1 VLYAMLFRSSY
12 AIWGRTIMP
21 PSRSFRSTARW
32 GSLLRTAIVVAALTA
47 PSSLAAQTS
56 QPEASQSTTATSSLQ
71 MMTVQEKQGY
81 GCLWAGA
88 MGAVAAYVYSDII
101 AIAVSGTVAPGLLI
115 PVLASGFAVA
125 CGVGSQATPAVLHML
140 GTE

>member
-1 VLYAMLFRSSY
+1 MVIAVLL
-12 AIWGRTIMP
+12 
-21 PSRSFRSTARW
+21 
-32 GSLLRTAIVVAALTA
+32 A
-47 PSSLAAQTS
+47 PSAVSAQTS
-56 QPEASQSTTATSSLQ
+56 QPTTATPSLQ

-88 MGAVAAYVYSDII
+88 LGAVAAYVYSDII

-125 CGVGSQATPAVLHML
+125 CGVGSQATPAVLHMFS
-140 GTE
+140 GS